1 MMLNMPQIPML
12 LPVLEQKLKD
22 AEVMNMAIRD
32 MSQTDILALCRAVME
47 SADWRSLLCPIGAA
61 AFAQV
66 CEEHCG
72 PRETVSPG
80 QGVVGSEDRRAA

>member
-1 MMLNMPQIPML
+1 MMQNMPQIPML
-12 LPVLEQKLKD
+12 LPVLVQKLTD
-22 AEVMNMAIRD
+22 AGVMDLSIRE
-32 MSQTDILALCRAVME
+32 MSQTDILALCRAVLE

-72 PRETVSPG
+72 PRSEVSPG
-80 QGVVGSEDRRAA
+80 AGVVGSEDFQTI

>member
-1 MMLNMPQIPML
+1 MMQNMPQIPML
-12 LPVLEQKLKD
+12 LPVLVQKLED
-22 AEVMNMAIRD
+22 AELMSKSIRD
-32 MSQTDILALCRAVME
+32 MSREDILALCRAVLE

-72 PRETVSPG
+72 QREAVSPG
-80 QGVVGSEDRRAA
+80 QGVAPSENSQAA